1 MICDDDT
8 YRILDQIQQISYL
21 YIILAILRTDIEN
34 AFSSGSYP
42 KRLSYKLHLRKGFCL
57 KELGQPGEAEKA
69 LSAAEDLVILGEL
82 EPDKLREVGE
92 MIAEAR
98 QKLGERPGGGA
109 ERPPDSETLER
120 VEHPHP
126 LLPELRTSLQC
137 PLPGRAVLRNS
148 TNLPQFI
155 TFHIPIL

>member
-1 MICDDDT
+1 MI
-8 YRILDQIQQISYL
+8 DQIQQISYL
-21 YIILAILRTDIEN
+21 YLILSILRTDIEN
-34 AFSSGSYP
+34 AFSTGSYP
-42 KRLSYKLHLRKGFCL
+42 KRLSYKLYLRKGFCL

-109 ERPPDSETLER
+109 ELPPDTETLER

-137 PLPGRAVLRNS
+137 PAVSYCNC
-148 TNLPQFI
+148 TKLPQFI

>member
-1 MICDDDT
+1 MI
-8 YRILDQIQQISYL
+8 DQIQQISYL
-21 YIILAILRTDIEN
+21 YLILAILRTDIEN
-34 AFSSGSYP
+34 AFSTGSYP

-98 QKLGERPGGGA
+98 QKLGERPAGGA
-109 ERPPDSETLER
+109 ERPPDTETLER

-137 PLPGRAVLRNS
+137 HCPAV
-148 TNLPQFI
+148 TYCATPQIFLNAEL
-155 TFHIPIL
+155 FFLHIPIL